1 MPDSK
6 VEAASKNDHHITI
19 TTTIISRVEV
29 TNSDREDIAHVTT
42 TKKVGISPGREDI
55 AHVTTTKKVDTSQG
69 RGIISPTTTKKA
81 GISHGR
87 EDIVLVTIT
96 KKVDINHG
104 REVTNRGKADI
115 SSDQE
120 DTAHVTTKA
129 EDTSSGREDI
139 SLDRKAIN
147 HVVDMVSNKAGISH
161 AVGMANVRAMIPMT
175 NTA

>member
-6 VEAASKNDHHITI
+6 VEAASRNDHHITI

-55 AHVTTTKKVDTSQG
+55 
-69 RGIISPTTTKKA
+69 
-81 GISHGR
+81 
-87 EDIVLVTIT
+87 VLVTIT
-96 KKVDINHG
+96 KKVDISHG

-120 DTAHVTTKA
+120 DTVHVTTKA

-139 SLDRKAIN
+139 SHDRKAIN
-147 HVVDMVSNKAGISH
+147 HAVDMVSNKAGISH